1 MSEHCYLAFDTTMV
15 SVAVKGAAKK
25 FYPHTVNSFS
35 GGLFLG
41 SEPEITDGTVDLSRP
56 LMVPEETT
64 ITINAV
70 ANDNRTPVS
79 IQVRGVKQYAN
90 EIRPYILDVSVN
102 FRSRIGVALVD
113 VECGA
118 ERFTLV
124 LDVCPTKIGYDDE
137 YYALVKDLQSLSRGL
152 VFDWLRSSSFTG
164 TRGGNEVS
172 SDVEFLAAL
181 DYNINRLSSSLALIE
196 KSPSRTI
203 QRKQTYMCVDQI
215 VNPSQAV
222 IRSIAQGRGTGPIL
236 SLDNGSH
243 VHERIPSVT
252 ATVGFDTPT
261 NRWLKQRLNLTRA
274 RLARIL
280 RANQGRNADS
290 LYGDGTAE
298 RLRSLYAELTSLSS
312 KDFLKEVRPA
322 RGRTQPGIEVMGRAG
337 YRTAAA
343 IFDELDKAFVIA
355 DGVQLINSR
364 LIAELYEE
372 WCYLKVAILVS
383 DLTDGA
389 LDPRDT
395 IQITDGSLR
404 VRFAKNK
411 LSRISIDVGDDG
423 MYQVA
428 YNKEY
433 RTLTG
438 VQKPDI
444 VLEVNRGL
452 QPSTILV
459 LDAKYRL
466 TDKDAYGRQI
476 PPQPPVDAI
485 NALHRYRDA
494 IYLNERNRKI
504 RPVVKGVMLYPPPI
518 DYEYD
523 HLPYWSSIE
532 QVGIGAIP
540 LLPGHDEYLKDFLSS
555 ALATKDMDFYK
566 PGPSFEPYETILRHE
581 RVADSE
587 G

>member
-15 SVAVKGAAKK
+15 SIAVKGTAKK

-41 SEPEITDGTVDLSRP
+41 DRPEITGCTVDQSHP
-56 LMVPEETT
+56 LMVPEETA
-64 ITINAV
+64 ITINVV
-70 ANDNRTPVS
+70 ANDNQTPVS
-79 IQVRGVKQYAN
+79 VHVRGVNQSAN
-90 EIRPYILDVSVN
+90 EIKPYILDVSVN

-164 TRGGNEVS
+164 TRSGSEVS
-172 SDVEFLAAL
+172 SDVEFLTAL
-181 DYNINRLSSSLALIE
+181 DDNINRLSSSLALIE

-203 QRKQTYMCVDQI
+203 QREQTYMRVGQI
-215 VNPSQAV
+215 ANPSRFV
-222 IRSIAQGRGTGPIL
+222 IRSIAQGRGSGPIL
-236 SLDNGSH
+236 SLDNGLH

-252 ATVGFDTPT
+252 ATVGFDTPA
-261 NRWLKQRLNLTRA
+261 NRWLKQRLNITRS

-280 RANQGRNADS
+280 RTNRGGNADS
-290 LYGDGTAE
+290 LYGDGTTK
-298 RLRSLYAELTSLSS
+298 RLRSLYTELTSLSS
-312 KDFLKEVRPA
+312 KDFLKEVRPT
-322 RGRTQPGIEVMGRAG
+322 RGLTQPGMEVMGRAG

-372 WCYLKVAILVS
+372 WCYLKVALLVS
-383 DLTDGA
+383 DLTAGA

-395 IQITDGSLR
+395 IQITNGSLR
-404 VRFAKNK
+404 VRFSKNEP
-411 LSRISIDVGDDG
+411 SRISIDADGDG

-444 VLEVNRGL
+444 ILEVNRGL
-452 QPSTILV
+452 RPSTIIV

-466 TDKDAYGRQI
+466 TDKDDHGRPI

-494 IYLNERNRKI
+494 IYLNEQNRKI
-504 RPVVKGVMLYPPPI
+504 RPVVKGVILYPPPN
-518 DYEYD
+518 DDEYE
-523 HLPYWSSIE
+523 LKYWSSIE

-540 LLPGHDEYLKDFLSS
+540 LLPGHDEYLRGFLSS
-555 ALATKDMDFYK
+555 ALAANDMDLYK

-581 RVADSE
+581 RVADSDN
-587 G
+587 

>member
-15 SVAVKGAAKK
+15 SIAVKGTAKK

-41 SEPEITDGTVDLSRP
+41 DRPEITGCTVDQSRP
-56 LMVPEETT
+56 LMVPEETA
-64 ITINAV
+64 ITINVV
-70 ANDNRTPVS
+70 ANDNQTPVS
-79 IQVRGVKQYAN
+79 VHVRGVNQSAN
-90 EIRPYILDVSVN
+90 EIKPYILDVSVN

-164 TRGGNEVS
+164 TRSGSEVS
-172 SDVEFLAAL
+172 SDVEFLTAL
-181 DYNINRLSSSLALIE
+181 DDNINRLSSSLALIE

-203 QRKQTYMCVDQI
+203 QREQTYMRVGQI
-215 VNPSQAV
+215 ANPSRSV
-222 IRSIAQGRGTGPIL
+222 IRSIAQGRGSGPIL
-236 SLDNGSH
+236 SLDNGLH

-252 ATVGFDTPT
+252 ATVGFDTPA
-261 NRWLKQRLNLTRA
+261 NRWLKQRLNITRS

-280 RANQGRNADS
+280 RTNRGGNADS
-290 LYGDGTAE
+290 LYGDGTTK

-312 KDFLKEVRPA
+312 KDFLKEVRPT
-322 RGRTQPGIEVMGRAG
+322 RGLTQPGMEVMGRAG

-372 WCYLKVAILVS
+372 WCYLKVALLVS
-383 DLTDGA
+383 DLTAGA

-395 IQITDGSLR
+395 IQITNGSLR
-404 VRFAKNK
+404 VRFSKNEP
-411 LSRISIDVGDDG
+411 SRISIDADGDG

-444 VLEVNRGL
+444 ILEVNRGL
-452 QPSTILV
+452 RPSTIIV

-466 TDKDAYGRQI
+466 TDKDDHGRPI

-494 IYLNERNRKI
+494 IYLNEQNRKI
-504 RPVVKGVMLYPPPI
+504 RPVVKGVILYPPPN
-518 DYEYD
+518 DDEYE
-523 HLPYWSSIE
+523 LKYWSSIE

-540 LLPGHDEYLKDFLSS
+540 LLPGHDEYLRGFLSS
-555 ALATKDMDFYK
+555 ALAANDMDLYK

-581 RVADSE
+581 RVADSDN
-587 G
+587 